1 VLAKENFKIADLT
14 KMLTT
19 KLRSSETQDK
29 QQPDRLK
36 SHQLHRQF

>member
-1 VLAKENFKIADLT
+1 
-14 KMLTT
+14 MLTT

-36 SHQLHRQF
+36 LHQGSILRARFLKVDFHVQIV